1 MLMEAIP
8 VRRPKKFYA
17 FFALAILSSLLA
29 GLITYRHLST
39 KPKSLVGDRRQDATV
54 MSLLPIQSNPAEAHE
69 QDRLR
74 VEAGYANLPLSFEP
88 NQGQTDPR
96 VKFLSRA
103 SHHTLWL
110 TNDEAVLAVG
120 RRARTSRTGGTH
132 EAARNQGQIL
142 PAILRMRFIG
152 ANSNPRV
159 IGEARQ
165 QGTVNYLNGKAEE
178 WRTGIP
184 TYARVRYRSLY
195 PGIDLVFYGNN
206 RELEYDL
213 IVSPGSDP
221 GQIKLGISGAENIR
235 LDAKGNL
242 VLKTAA
248 GDVIQQKPRIYQR
261 KGTNLVAVAGDYVIN
276 KKNEVS
282 FRLGSYDRRAPVV
295 IDPVLRYAS
304 YLTGGGDED
313 DGGTGI
319 AVDSSNRVVVAG
331 WTCSGSFPGE
341 NGPANPE
348 CVSAFVTKLDFTGST
363 MIFTAF
369 VPGSVFFDNVPLAL
383 DAADNIYI
391 AGSTNG
397 NTFGDDTFKPTAGAF
412 QGTFGGKTDAW
423 VAKLNSGGT
432 KLIYATFLG
441 GSGDERTGGIAVDS
455 SGNAYVTGTTTSKNF
470 PVTAG
475 VFQGGC
481 KLKSDGSCASAFV
494 TKLNSDGSR
503 ALYSSYLGGHGTQS
517 GQGIALNSS
526 GDAFVVGG
534 TDAKD
539 FPTTAGSAQPVPA
552 GAEDAFIAQ
561 VSSSGSH
568 LNFSTFLGGAGADV
582 GNAIAL
588 DSSGNA
594 FITGRTRSKNFP
606 VKNAFQPGCSGACS
620 FVSKLNTSGR
630 LVYSTFLGSSG
641 GSAFSTGAGT
651 GIAVTPAG
659 EAYVTGEPG
668 PNFPITQNAFQRV
681 QGPQGLGN
689 GPGGSIFIT
698 KFSSTGQL
706 LYSSYFGGGLNA
718 PRVALDPSTN
728 AYLTGLVSFGGLIPA
743 TPGAFQEQRGAE
755 EDSFVAKVVA
765 LCALSTVNR
774 TVTMCSPG
782 NGSTVTS
789 PVRIIAGTTD
799 ATPVKLTQVYLD
811 GKKIF
816 EAPLSAINVAL
827 PIAGGT
833 HRLTVQGLDTASVF
847 FKKSISINVSTH

>member
-1 MLMEAIP
+1 
-8 VRRPKKFYA
+8 
-17 FFALAILSSLLA
+17 
-29 GLITYRHLST
+29 
-39 KPKSLVGDRRQDATV
+39 
-54 MSLLPIQSNPAEAHE
+54 MSLLPSQSNPAEAHE

-74 VEAGYANLPLSFEP
+74 IEAGYANLPLSFEP
-88 NQGQTDPR
+88 NQGQTDSR

-103 SHHTLWL
+103 GHHTLWL

-120 RRARTSRTGGTH
+120 RRSRMSRTGGTH
-132 EAARNQGQIL
+132 EAARNQGQIP
-142 PAILRMRFIG
+142 PAILRMKFIG
-152 ANSNPRV
+152 ANGNPK
-159 IGEARQ
+159 IKGEARQ
-165 QGTVNYLNGKAEE
+165 QGTVNYLTGKADE
-178 WRTGIP
+178 WRPGIP
-184 TYARVRYRSLY
+184 TYARVRYGSLY

-221 GQIKLGISGAENIR
+221 EKIKLGISGAESLR
-235 LDAKGNL
+235 LDADGNL

-276 KKNEVS
+276 SKDEIG
-282 FRLGSYDRRAPVV
+282 FRLGSYDRRAAVV

-397 NTFGDDTFKPTAGAF
+397 NTFGGDTFKPTAGAF

-455 SGNAYVTGTTTSKNF
+455 AGNAYVTGTTTSKNF
-470 PVTAG
+470 PVAAG
-475 VFQGGC
+475 VFQGEC
-481 KLKSDGSCASAFV
+481 KLKNDGTCASAFV
-494 TKLNSDGSR
+494 TKLNADGSHV
-503 ALYSSYLGGHGTQS
+503 LYSSYLGGHGTQS
-517 GQGIALNSS
+517 GEGIALNSA
-526 GDAFVVGG
+526 GNAFVVGG

-552 GAEDAFIAQ
+552 GAEDAFVVQ

-588 DSSGNA
+588 DSAGNA
-594 FITGRTRSKNFP
+594 FITGRTQSKNFP
-606 VKNAFQPGCSGACS
+606 IKNAFQPGCSGACS

-630 LVYSTFLGSSG
+630 LVYSTFLGSGG
-641 GSAFSTGAGT
+641 GSGF
-651 GIAVTPAG
+651 GIAVTPVG
-659 EAYVTGEPG
+659 EAYITGEPG
-668 PNFPITQNAFQRV
+668 SNFPITQNVFQRV

-698 KFSSTGQL
+698 KFNSTGQL
-706 LYSSYFGGGLNA
+706 IYSSYFGGGLNE

-728 AYLTGLVSFGGLIPA
+728 AYLTGLVSFGGTVPA

-755 EDSFVAKVVA
+755 EDTFVAKVVA

-774 TVTMCSPG
+774 SVTICSPS
-782 NGSTVTS
+782 NGSTVAS

-799 ATPVKLTQVYLD
+799 VTPVKLTQVYLD
-811 GKKIF
+811 GKKIY
-816 EAPLSAINVAL
+816 ETGLSAINVGL
-827 PIAGGT
+827 PIAAGT

-847 FKKSISINVSTH
+847 FKKSISINVSAH

>member
-1 MLMEAIP
+1 ML
-8 VRRPKKFYA
+8 RKKVPLPWIF
-17 FFALAILSSLLA
+17 IVS
-29 GLITYRHLST
+29 I
-39 KPKSLVGDRRQDATV
+39 
-54 MSLLPIQSNPAEAHE
+54 LLPICLIAAQHFHRHSRLVYRAEPQNAPAILREIAMTNPSPAKI
-69 QDRLR
+69 QDSTRLQ
-74 VEAGYANLPLSFEP
+74 VKASFGNLPLAFEP
-88 NQGQTDPR
+88 NRGQTDSQ
-96 VKFLSRA
+96 VKFLSHA
-103 SHHTLWL
+103 GHHTLWL

-120 RRARTSRTGGTH
+120 RRSGANLS
-132 EAARNQGQIL
+132 NQKGKEGSLQ
-142 PAILRMRFIG
+142 ANESASAVLRMKFVG
-152 ANSNPRV
+152 ANANPG
-159 IGEARQ
+159 IAGEAPQ
-165 QGTVNYLNGKAEE
+165 PGTVNYFTGKPEQ
-178 WRTGIP
+178 WRTKIP
-184 TYARVRYRSLY
+184 VYSRVRYSSLY
-195 PGIDLVFYGNN
+195 PGIDLVFYGTN

-213 IVSPGSDP
+213 MVSPGADP
-221 GQIKLGISGAENIR
+221 EQIKLGISGAENMRI
-235 LDAKGNL
+235 DGDGNL

-261 KGTNLVAVAGDYVIN
+261 KGTNLIAVAGNYVISG
-276 KKNEVS
+276 KDEVG
-282 FRLGSYDRRAPVV
+282 FRLGSYDRKAAMV

-341 NGPANPE
+341 NGPTVPR
-348 CVSAFVTKLDFTGST
+348 CVSAFVTKLDFTGSS

-383 DAADNIYI
+383 DAANNIYI

-397 NTFGDDTFKPTAGAF
+397 NTFGDDTFTPTPGAF
-412 QGTFGGKTDAW
+412 QGTFGGSTDAW
-423 VAKLNSGGT
+423 VAKLNSSGT
-432 KLIYATFLG
+432 NLIYATFLG
-441 GSGDERTGGIAVDS
+441 GSGDERTGGIDVDS

-475 VFQGGC
+475 VFQGDC
-481 KLKSDGSCASAFV
+481 KLKSDGTCASAFV
-494 TKLNSDGSR
+494 TKLNALGTR
-503 ALYSSYLGGHGTQS
+503 VLYSSYLGGHGTQS
-517 GQGIALNSS
+517 GEGIALNPT
-526 GDAFVVGG
+526 GNAFVVGG
-534 TDAKD
+534 SDAKD

-552 GAEDAFIAQ
+552 GAEDAFVVQ
-561 VSSSGSH
+561 FSSSGSH

-582 GNAIAL
+582 GNSIAL
-588 DSSGNA
+588 DSFGNA
-594 FITGRTRSKNFP
+594 FVTGRTLSANFP
-606 VKNAFQPGCSGACS
+606 VKNAFQPHCSGACS

-630 LVYSTFLGSSG
+630 LVYSTFLGSGG
-641 GSAFSTGAGT
+641 GSGTGFGTPAGGT

-659 EAYVTGEPG
+659 DAYVTGEPG

-689 GPGGSIFIT
+689 GPGGSIFLT
-698 KFSSTGQL
+698 KFSPAGQL
-706 LYSSYFGGGLNA
+706 IYSSYFGGGLNS

-765 LCALSTVNR
+765 LCALSTANR
-774 TVTMCSPG
+774 SVTICSPAS
-782 NGSTVTS
+782 GSTMAS

-799 ATPVKLTQVYLD
+799 VTPVKLTQIYLD

-816 EAPLSAINVAL
+816 EQPLSAINVAL

-833 HRLTVQGLDTASVF
+833 HRLTVQGMDTASVF
-847 FKKSISINVSTH
+847 FKKSISINVSPH

>member
-1 MLMEAIP
+1 MSPLP
-8 VRRPKKFYA
+8 VQ
-17 FFALAILSSLLA
+17 
-29 GLITYRHLST
+29 T
-39 KPKSLVGDRRQDATV
+39 
-54 MSLLPIQSNPAEAHE
+54 NPVKVRE
-69 QDRLR
+69 QDRR
-74 VEAGYANLPLSFEP
+74 GIEVAYGNLPLSFEP
-88 NQGQTDPR
+88 NRGQTDSR
-96 VKFLSRA
+96 VKFLSHAGHR
-103 SHHTLWL
+103 TLWL

-120 RRARTSRTGGTH
+120 RRPGAHLSNGSGSEKSRQAN
-132 EAARNQGQIL
+132 ESA
-142 PAILRMRFIG
+142 PAVLRMKFVG
-152 ANSNPRV
+152 ANANPRV
-159 IGEARQ
+159 AGEARQ
-165 QGTVNYLNGKAEE
+165 QGTVNYFIGRPEQ
-178 WRTGIP
+178 WRTNIH
-184 TYARVRYRSLY
+184 TYARIRYRNLY
-195 PGIDLVFYGNN
+195 PGIDLIFHGNKQ
-206 RELEYDL
+206 ELEYDL
-213 IVSPGSDP
+213 VVSPGADP
-221 GQIKLGISGAENIR
+221 RQIKLGISGAENLR
-235 LDAKGNL
+235 LDEDGNL

-248 GDVIQQKPRIYQR
+248 GDVVQQKPGIYQR
-261 KGTNLVAVAGDYVIN
+261 EGNNLVAIAGDYVIN
-276 KKNEVS
+276 GKDEIS
-282 FRLGSYDRRAPVV
+282 FRVGNYDRRAAVV

-341 NGPANPE
+341 NGPANPG
-348 CVSAFVTKLDFTGST
+348 CVSAFVTKLDFTGSS

-383 DAADNIYI
+383 DAANNIYI

-397 NTFGDDTFKPTAGAF
+397 NTFGEDTFKPTAGAF

-423 VAKLNSGGT
+423 VAKLNSTGT

-455 SGNAYVTGTTTSKNF
+455 GGNAYVTGTTTSKNF

-475 VFQGGC
+475 VFQSEC
-481 KLKSDGSCASAFV
+481 KLKSDGTCASAFV
-494 TKLNSDGSR
+494 TKLNADGSH
-503 ALYSSYLGGHGTQS
+503 ALFSSYLGGHGTQS
-517 GQGIALNSS
+517 GQGISLNSS
-526 GDAFVVGG
+526 GNAFVVGG

-552 GAEDAFIAQ
+552 GGEDAFVAQ

-568 LNFSTFLGGAGADV
+568 LNFSTFLGGVGADV

-594 FITGRTRSKNFP
+594 FITGRTQSKNFP
-606 VKNAFQPGCSGACS
+606 VKSAFQPGCSGECS
-620 FVSKLNTSGR
+620 FVSKLNTNGG
-630 LVYSTFLGSSG
+630 LVYSTFLGNG
-641 GSAFSTGAGT
+641 GGRGT
-651 GIAVTPAG
+651 GIAVTRAG

-668 PNFPITQNAFQRV
+668 PSFPITQNVFQRV
-681 QGPQGLGN
+681 QGPQLFDN
-689 GPGGSIFIT
+689 PPGGSIFIT
-698 KFSSTGQL
+698 KFSSAGQL
-706 LYSSYFGGGLNA
+706 IYSSYFGGGLDS

-728 AYLTGLVSFGGLIPA
+728 AYLTGLVSFGGTVPA

-774 TVTMCSPG
+774 SVTICSPAS
-782 NGSTVTS
+782 GSTVAS

-799 ATPVKLTQVYLD
+799 VTPVRLTQVYLD

-816 EAPLSAINVAL
+816 EQPLSAINVAL

-847 FKKSISINVSTH
+847 FKKSISINVSPH

>member
-1 MLMEAIP
+1 MLH
-8 VRRPKKFYA
+8 RNKLYSFL
-17 FFALAILSSLLA
+17 ALAILSSLPA
-29 GLITYRHLST
+29 GVVIYRHLEKQPPVT
-39 KPKSLVGDRRQDATV
+39 QPQNETV
-54 MSLLPIQSNPAEAHE
+54 LPLASNTLNPAEAQE

-74 VEAGYANLPLSFEP
+74 VEVGYGNLPLSFEP
-88 NQGQTDPR
+88 NRGQTDPR

-103 SHHTLWL
+103 GSRTLWL
-110 TNDEAVLAVG
+110 TSDEAVLAVG
-120 RRARTSRTGGTH
+120 RPPRPIGHSAKK
-132 EAARNQGQIL
+132 AAAVREDQIA
-142 PAILRMRFIG
+142 PAVLQMKFVG
-152 ANSNPRV
+152 ANTSPT
-159 IGEARQ
+159 IEGEARQ
-165 QGTVNYLNGKAEE
+165 PGTVNYFTGKPDE
-178 WRTGIP
+178 WRTKIP

-195 PGIDLVFYGNN
+195 PGIDLVFYGTN

-213 IVSPGSDP
+213 VVSPGADP
-221 GQIKLGISGAENIR
+221 AQIKLGISGAENMRI
-235 LDAKGNL
+235 DADGNL

-276 KKNEVS
+276 GKDEVG
-282 FRLGSYDRRAPVV
+282 FRLGSYDRKAAVV

-341 NGPANPE
+341 NGPANPG

-363 MIFTAF
+363 MVFTAF

-383 DAADNIYI
+383 DAANNIYI

-397 NTFGDDTFKPTAGAF
+397 NTFGDDTFKPTPGAF

-423 VAKLNSGGT
+423 VAKLNSTGT
-432 KLIYATFLG
+432 RLIYATFLG

-455 SGNAYVTGTTTSKNF
+455 GGNAYVTGTTTSKNF

-475 VFQGGC
+475 VFQSEC
-481 KLKSDGSCASAFV
+481 KLKNDGTCASAFV
-494 TKLNSDGSR
+494 TKLNADGSH
-503 ALYSSYLGGHGTQS
+503 ALFSSYLGGHGTQS

-526 GDAFVVGG
+526 GNAFVVGG

-552 GAEDAFIAQ
+552 GGEDAFVAQ

-588 DSSGNA
+588 DSFGNA
-594 FITGRTRSKNFP
+594 FITGRTQSKNFP
-606 VKNAFQPGCSGACS
+606 VKNAFQPGCSGECS
-620 FVSKLNTSGR
+620 FVSKLNTNGG
-630 LVYSTFLGSSG
+630 LVYSTFLGNG
-641 GSAFSTGAGT
+641 GGRGT
-651 GIAVTPAG
+651 GIAVTRAG

-668 PNFPITQNAFQRV
+668 PSFPITQNVFQRV
-681 QGPQGLGN
+681 QGPQLFDN
-689 GPGGSIFIT
+689 PPGGSIFIT
-698 KFSSTGQL
+698 KFSSAGQL
-706 LYSSYFGGGLNA
+706 IYSSYFGGGLDS

-728 AYLTGLVSFGGLIPA
+728 AYLTGLVSFGGTVPA

-755 EDSFVAKVVA
+755 EDTFVAKVVA
-765 LCALSTVNR
+765 LCALSTANR
-774 TVTMCSPG
+774 TVTICSPG
-782 NGSTVTS
+782 NGSTVAS

-799 ATPVKLTQVYLD
+799 VTPVKLTQVYLD
-811 GKKIF
+811 GNKIY
-816 EAPLSAINVAL
+816 ETGLSAINVGL
-827 PIAGGT
+827 PIPAGT

-847 FKKSISINVSTH
+847 FKKSISINVSPH

>member
-1 MLMEAIP
+1 ML
-8 VRRPKKFYA
+8 RPKKVSFTPI
-17 FFALAILSSLLA
+17 FLVSILVLVC
-29 GLITYRHLST
+29 LIAAHHLSRRG
-39 KPKSLVGDRRQDATV
+39 KSVHQFQSQKTSTILREVAMTNSSPAKVQDST
-54 MSLLPIQSNPAEAHE
+54 
-69 QDRLR
+69 RLQ
-74 VEAGYANLPLSFEP
+74 VEASFGNLPLAFEP
-88 NQGQTDPR
+88 NRGQTDSR
-96 VKFLSRA
+96 VKFLSHA
-103 SHHTLWL
+103 GHHTLWL

-120 RRARTSRTGGTH
+120 RRSGANLS
-132 EAARNQGQIL
+132 NQKGEEKPLQANESA

-152 ANSNPRV
+152 ANGNPR
-159 IGEARQ
+159 IKGEARQ
-165 QGTVNYLNGKAEE
+165 QGTVNYFIGRPEQ
-178 WRTGIP
+178 WRTKIP
-184 TYARVRYRSLY
+184 VYSRVRYSSLY
-195 PGIDLVFYGNN
+195 PGIDLIFYGNN

-213 IVSPGSDP
+213 MVSPGADP
-221 GQIKLGISGAENIR
+221 EQIKLGISGAENMRI
-235 LDAKGNL
+235 DGDGNL

-248 GDVIQQKPRIYQR
+248 GDVVQQKPRIYQR
-261 KGTNLVAVAGDYVIN
+261 KGTNLVAIAGEYVIN
-276 KKNEVS
+276 SKDEIS
-282 FRLGSYDRRAPVV
+282 FRLGSYDRRAAVV

-331 WTCSGSFPGE
+331 WTCSPTFPGE
-341 NGPANPE
+341 NGPPNPQ

-363 MIFTAF
+363 MVFTAF

-383 DAADNIYI
+383 DSADNIYI

-423 VAKLNSGGT
+423 VAKLNSTGT
-432 KLIYATFLG
+432 RLIYATFLG
-441 GSGDERTGGIAVDS
+441 GSGDERAGGIDVDS
-455 SGNAYVTGTTTSKNF
+455 GGNAYVTGTTTSKNF

-475 VFQGGC
+475 VFQHDC
-481 KLKSDGSCASAFV
+481 KLKSDGTCASAFV
-494 TKLNSDGSR
+494 TKLNADGSH

-517 GQGIALNSS
+517 GEGIALNSS
-526 GDAFVVGG
+526 GNAFVVGG

-552 GAEDAFIAQ
+552 GGEDAFVVQ
-561 VSSSGSH
+561 FSSSGSH
-568 LNFSTFLGGAGADV
+568 LNFSTFLGGTGADV

-588 DSSGNA
+588 DSAGNA
-594 FITGRTRSKNFP
+594 FITGRTESKNFP
-606 VKNAFQPGCSGACS
+606 IKNAFQPGCSGACG

-630 LVYSTFLGSSG
+630 LVYSTFLGSGG
-641 GSAFSTGAGT
+641 GSGFGTPAGGT
-651 GIAVTPAG
+651 GLAVTPAG
-659 EAYVTGEPG
+659 EAYIAGEPA

-689 GPGGSIFIT
+689 PPGGSIFLT
-698 KFSSTGQL
+698 KFSSVGQL
-706 LYSSYFGGGLNA
+706 IYSSYFGGGLNA
-718 PRVALDPSTN
+718 PRVALDRSTN

-774 TVTMCSPG
+774 SVTICSPSS
-782 NGSTVTS
+782 GSAVAS

-799 ATPVKLTQVYLD
+799 VTPVKLTQIYLD

-816 EAPLSAINVAL
+816 EQPLSAINVAL
-827 PIAGGT
+827 PISAGA

-847 FKKSISINVSTH
+847 FKKTISVNVSSH

>member
-1 MLMEAIP
+1 ML
-8 VRRPKKFYA
+8 RQLKLYSSL
-17 FFALAILSSLLA
+17 ALAIFSALLA
-29 GLITYRHLST
+29 CLITYRHSARPDNTPAGERPQNAAVISLSSSGL
-39 KPKSLVGDRRQDATV
+39 K
-54 MSLLPIQSNPAEAHE
+54 PAEAQE
-69 QDRLR
+69 QNRLR
-74 VEAGYANLPLSFEP
+74 IEVGYGNLPLSFEP
-88 NQGQTDPR
+88 NRGQTDPK
-96 VKFLSRA
+96 VKFLSHAGHR
-103 SHHTLWL
+103 TLWL

-120 RRARTSRTGGTH
+120 GRSGAHPSNRRGAEKSLQAN
-132 EAARNQGQIL
+132 ESA
-142 PAILRMRFIG
+142 PAVLHMKFVG
-152 ANSNPRV
+152 ANANPRV
-159 IGEARQ
+159 AGEARQ
-165 QGTVNYLNGKAEE
+165 QGTVNYFIGRPEQ
-178 WRTGIP
+178 WRTKIP
-184 TYARVRYRSLY
+184 VYSRVRYSSLY

-213 IVSPGSDP
+213 VVSPGSDP
-221 GQIKLGISGAENIR
+221 GQIKLGISGAENMSI
-235 LDAKGNL
+235 DEDGNL

-261 KGTNLVAVAGDYVIN
+261 KGTNLVAVSGDYVIKGN
-276 KKNEVS
+276 HEVG
-282 FRLGSYDRRAPVV
+282 FRLGSYDRRAAVV

-341 NGPANPE
+341 NGPAVPI

-363 MIFTAF
+363 MVFTAF
-369 VPGSVFFDNVPLAL
+369 VPGSVLFDNVPLAL
-383 DAADNIYI
+383 DAADNIYL

-397 NTFGDDTFKPTAGAF
+397 NTFGEDTFKPTPGAF

-423 VAKLNSGGT
+423 VAKLNSSGT

-441 GSGDERTGGIAVDS
+441 GSGDERVGGIDVDS
-455 SGNAYVTGTTTSKNF
+455 GGNAYVAGTTTSKNF

-475 VFQGGC
+475 VFQGEC
-481 KLKSDGSCASAFV
+481 KLNNNGSCASAFV

-517 GQGIALNSS
+517 GQGIAVNTS
-526 GDAFVVGG
+526 GNAFVVGQ

-552 GAEDAFIAQ
+552 GAADAFVAQ
-561 VSSSGSH
+561 FSSSGSH
-568 LNFSTFLGGAGADV
+568 LNFSTFLGGTGAD
-582 GNAIAL
+582 GGTGIAL
-588 DSSGNA
+588 DSAGNV
-594 FITGRTRSKNFP
+594 FITGRTQSTNFP
-606 VKNAFQPGCSGACS
+606 VKNAFQPACSGACS

-630 LVYSTFLGSSG
+630 LVYSTFLGSGG
-641 GSAFSTGAGT
+641 GSGT
-651 GIAVTPAG
+651 GIAVTGAG
-659 EAYVTGEPG
+659 DAYATGEPG

-689 GPGGSIFIT
+689 PPGGSIFLT
-698 KFSSTGQL
+698 KFSSVGQL
-706 LYSSYFGGGLNA
+706 IYSSYFGGGLNA

-728 AYLTGLVSFGGLIPA
+728 AYLTGLVSFGGIIPV

-774 TVTMCSPG
+774 TVTICSPG
-782 NGSTVTS
+782 NGNTVAS

-799 ATPVKLTQVYLD
+799 ATPVKLTQIYLD

-816 EAPLSAINVAL
+816 EQPLSAINVAL

-847 FKKSISINVSTH
+847 FKRTISINVSPH